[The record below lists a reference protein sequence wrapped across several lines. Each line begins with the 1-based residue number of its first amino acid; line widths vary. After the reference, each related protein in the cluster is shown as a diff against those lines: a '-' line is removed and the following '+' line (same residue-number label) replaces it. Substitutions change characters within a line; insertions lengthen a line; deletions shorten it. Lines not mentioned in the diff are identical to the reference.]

1 MWKKQI
7 QVIFINLGEEG
18 ISGSPGEKGILLD
31 DSSEKENQYNLP
43 EKNRTS
49 LFVGEAENQYR
60 YDSPKEDVFKQL
72 QSRYTTE
79 TDIAEAAYKS
89 VMQEAYQFL
98 NEYKVARNHKDLLL
112 RAIFR
117 NKEEMLSLY
126 NGLNGSSYTDA
137 SALEITT
144 LENAVYMS
152 VQNDVSFVFLSE
164 VYMIEHQSS
173 VNPNMPLRNLQ
184 YITKVLSML
193 TAEKDIYGSRLI
205 SLLTPR
211 FVVLYN
217 GTEQLPEKTVLRLS
231 DAYEKKQEEPE
242 LELITTVLNIN
253 EGYNEGLK
261 NACRLLKDYTIL
273 ITKIRE
279 KQKTM
284 ELQYAV
290 YLAIEE
296 CIREDVLKEFLVKHR
311 AEVLAMMLYDYDM
324 EKHIKSEKAY
334 EYERGMERGIE
345 QGIEKNTILML
356 RNLMQTMNITEAEA
370 KKYLKLE

>member
-1 MWKKQI
+1 MQKKQI

-18 ISGSPGEKGILLD
+18 ISESTAERESLSDVTGEK
-31 DSSEKENQYNLP
+31 EKYDLP
-43 EKNRTS
+43 EKNRTF
-49 LFVGEAENQYR
+49 LFVSEAESKYR
-60 YDSPKEDVFKQL
+60 YDSAKEDIFKQSKS
-72 QSRYTTE
+72 QYATE
-79 TDIAEAAYKS
+79 ADIAEAAYKS
-89 VMQEAYQFL
+89 VMQDAYRFL

-184 YITKVLSML
+184 YIKKVLSML
-193 TAEKDIYGSRLI
+193 TSEEDIYGSRLI
-205 SLLTPR
+205 SLPTPR

-217 GTEQLPEKTVLRLS
+217 GTEQLPEKTVLRLW

-261 NACRLLKDYTIL
+261 SACKLLKDYTIL
-273 ITKIRE
+273 ITKIWE

-296 CIREDVLKEFLVKHR
+296 CIREDVLREFLIKYR
-311 AEVLAMMLYDYDM
+311 AEVIAMMLYDYDM

-334 EYERGMERGIE
+334 EYERGIE
-345 QGIEKNTILML
+345 YGMKRGIEKNTILML

>member
-1 MWKKQI
+1 MQKNRVK
-7 QVIFINLGEEG
+7 VIFINLGEEG
-18 ISGSPGEKGILLD
+18 
-31 DSSEKENQYNLP
+31 
-43 EKNRTS
+43 TS
-49 LFVGEAENQYR
+49 LFVGEEGSKYR
-60 YDSPKEDVFKQL
+60 YDLPKEDVFKQS
-72 QSRYTTE
+72 QSRYTAE
-79 TDIAEAAYKS
+79 TDIEEAAYES
-89 VMQEAYQFL
+89 VMQKAYRFL

-126 NGLNGSSYTDA
+126 NGLNGSSYTDT

-184 YITKVLSML
+184 YITKVLSKL
-193 TAEKDIYGSRLI
+193 AAEEDIYGSRLI
-205 SLLTPR
+205 SLPTPR

-217 GTEQLPEKTVLRLS
+217 GTEPLPEKSVLRLS

-311 AEVLAMMLYDYDM
+311 AEVLAMMLYDYNM

>member
-1 MWKKQI
+1 MQKKQI

-18 ISGSPGEKGILLD
+18 ISESTAERESLSDVTGEK
-31 DSSEKENQYNLP
+31 EKYDLP
-43 EKNRTS
+43 EKNRTF
-49 LFVGEAENQYR
+49 LFVSEAESQYR
-60 YDSPKEDVFKQL
+60 HDPPKEDVFRQS
-72 QSRYTTE
+72 QSRYTAE
-79 TDIAEAAYKS
+79 TDIAEAAYES
-89 VMQEAYQFL
+89 VMQEAYRFL

-126 NGLNGSSYTDA
+126 NGLNGSSYTDT

-164 VYMIEHQSS
+164 VYMIEHQST
-173 VNPNMPLRNLQ
+173 VNPNMPLRNLR
-184 YITKVLSML
+184 YITKVLSKL
-193 TAEKDIYGSRLI
+193 AAEEDIYGSRLI
-205 SLLTPR
+205 SLPTPR

-261 NACRLLKDYTIL
+261 SACKLLKDYTIL

-296 CIREDVLKEFLVKHR
+296 CIREDVLREFLIKYR
-311 AEVLAMMLYDYDM
+311 AVEPQLMKIAVGDELRLHH
-324 EKHIKSEKAY
+324 EAY
-334 EYERGMERGIE
+334 
-345 QGIEKNTILML
+345 
-356 RNLMQTMNITEAEA
+356 AS
-370 KKYLKLE
+370 